1 MTTITYVQLKEA
13 MANAG
18 LAVSKGPAWTG
29 PDDALY
35 NDQYIPQVAY
45 AAGVHPERSKSH
57 YGLAYSAVMPSSV
70 STAVNGNQYSAT
82 LAGSPL
88 TGVHASAPVTWTLTE
103 THKPAGAT
111 VSYLWALGDG
121 TNQTT
126 TVPHITYTYLAAGTF
141 TATCTPTINGIAQ
154 TLVTAAAPA
163 VLT

>member
-1 MTTITYVQLKEA
+1 MTVTYVQLKEA

-18 LAVSKGPAWTG
+18 LPVSKGSAWMG
-29 PDDALY
+29 SDDALY
-35 NDQYIPQVAY
+35 NEQYIPQVAY
-45 AAGVHPERSKSH
+45 AAGVRPDRVNSH
-57 YGLAYSAVMPSSV
+57 YGLAYSGVMPTAV

-82 LAGSPL
+82 LAGLPL
-88 TGVHASAPVTWTLTE
+88 TGAHASAPVTWTLTE

-121 TNQTT
+121 TTQTT
-126 TVPHITYTYLAAGTF
+126 TVPHVTYTYLAAGTF
-141 TATCTPTINGIAQ
+141 TATCTPTINGIPQ